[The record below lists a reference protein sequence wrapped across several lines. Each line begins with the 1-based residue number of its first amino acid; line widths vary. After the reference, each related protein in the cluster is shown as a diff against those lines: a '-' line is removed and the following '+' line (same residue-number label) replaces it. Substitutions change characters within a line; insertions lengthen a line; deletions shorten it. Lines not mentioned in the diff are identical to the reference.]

1 MTGLKTGGRQQG
13 TPNKLTKDLRD
24 ILKTIIASE
33 LESIQDRLNQLEPME
48 RLEVTLK
55 LMSYCMPK
63 VNTIDS
69 TYDSLGG
76 EW

>member
-1 MTGLKTGGRQQG
+1 MQ
-13 TPNKLTKDLRD
+13 
-24 ILKTIIASE
+24 
-33 LESIQDRLNQLEPME
+33 